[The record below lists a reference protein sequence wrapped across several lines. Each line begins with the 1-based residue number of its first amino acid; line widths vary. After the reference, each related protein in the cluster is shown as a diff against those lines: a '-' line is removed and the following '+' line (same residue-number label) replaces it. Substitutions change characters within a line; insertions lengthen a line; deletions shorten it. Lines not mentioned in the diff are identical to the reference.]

1 MMHELGHNL
10 NLLHGGNVNTNCKPN
25 YLSVMN
31 YLFELP
37 TTVPSRPLDFS
48 RSTLYTLLENN
59 LNEPV
64 GIKTST
70 PLGLTSAFGPS
81 PAWLTN
87 PLNKPTS
94 PYYNPVDWNR
104 NGQPVNTGVT
114 ANINNIGISDCNFA
128 ALPVKLFM
136 DLQIGQCWDFGVL
149 VAPLQIALT
158 CPMLLS
164 STNATGISNY
174 TGTSNNTDTI
184 YDTGMN
190 LMATNVTNI
199 GPKCDVQDPECTPKI
214 IGLCDADSETCVSTP
229 CNINDKNCALSPCDL
244 DSNKCFKHRPPC
256 IPANDLLCPVNR
268 DLSRPDFTINDVRGL
283 RVTEVTQINNII
295 QKLSDS
301 NFVGPGTPSEIKS
314 SFRDKLVASSDS
326 ALVSVAANRL
336 DITILK
342 LNEVKTEITAHIQP
356 ADTQNMLYAKID
368 NLSQALRPT
377 KII

>member
-10 NLLHGGNVNTNCKPN
+10 NLVHGGNVNTNCKPN

-128 ALPVKLFM
+128 PSGETLYGFTDWSMLGF
-136 DLQIGQCWDFGVL
+136 WGVGGSF
-149 VAPLQIALT
+149 ANSTDMSNAT
-158 CPMLLS
+158 H
-164 STNATGISNY
+164 STNDTGISND
-174 TGTSNNTDTI
+174 TSTSNNTDTI

-256 IPANDLLCPVNR
+256 IPANDPLCHVNR

-301 NFVGPGTPSEIKS
+301 NFVGPVQPQ
-314 SFRDKLVASSDS
+314 RDQ
-326 ALVSVAANRL
+326 
-336 DITILK
+336 I
-342 LNEVKTEITAHIQP
+342 
-356 ADTQNMLYAKID
+356 
-368 NLSQALRPT
+368 
-377 KII
+377 